1 MSKQIKLFIVII
13 GLILIFYIPISY
25 AIEGKNDI
33 GATVNPE
40 QNKLD
45 FFTVD
50 SREKEIGSTLNMYI
64 NLSQIEYDASKFT
77 LEFSNI
83 NINIDDIKNNM
94 GIEIKNENNENYL
107 IINKNE
113 LNTEQIILTYVIS
126 NNFKVGDKFT
136 LTGKIAAYKEKNLET
151 EIQKN
156 TEENNKQENNQE
168 NLKENQQ
175 QNEESNI
182 KEVQIE
188 ITIIEKQEEKKEDEN
203 KQDNINLKE
212 KQNFNEENQTSKTN
226 QVQSNISKS
235 NASNFS
241 NVQTVVYNG
250 SRNNYLKTL
259 SIEGYELNTEFSKEN
274 TTYFLTVPNDITTIK
289 ITATKEESSSTVCI
303 YGNENLKVG
312 TNKILISV
320 TAENGDVR
328 IYRIFVT
335 REA

>member
-1 MSKQIKLFIVII
+1 MRKQIKLFIVII
-13 GLILIFYIPISY
+13 GLILIFSIPISY

-64 NLSQIEYDASKFT
+64 NLSQIEYDVSKFT

-83 NINIDDIKNNM
+83 NINIDDIKNNI

-107 IINKNE
+107 IINKND

-136 LTGKIAAYKEKNLET
+136 LIGKIAEYKEENLED
-151 EIQKN
+151 
-156 TEENNKQENNQE
+156 EENNKQE

-182 KEVQIE
+182 KEIQIE

-203 KQDNINLKE
+203 KQDNTNLKE

-241 NVQTVVYNG
+241 NAQTVVYNG

-259 SIEGYELNTEFSKEN
+259 SVEGYELNTEFSKEN
-274 TTYFLTVPNDITTIK
+274 TTYFLTVQNDITTIK

-328 IYRIFVT
+328 TYRIFVI